1 MLDRLT
7 RLFPFSPP
15 QPSATAR
22 PEPLSLC
29 ICIPQA
35 FPVLARILNETN
47 MLRTTVGN
55 TAMGAAALD
64 DVTAW

>member
-1 MLDRLT
+1 
-7 RLFPFSPP
+7 
-15 QPSATAR
+15 
-22 PEPLSLC
+22 
-29 ICIPQA
+29 
-35 FPVLARILNETN
+35 VLARILNETN